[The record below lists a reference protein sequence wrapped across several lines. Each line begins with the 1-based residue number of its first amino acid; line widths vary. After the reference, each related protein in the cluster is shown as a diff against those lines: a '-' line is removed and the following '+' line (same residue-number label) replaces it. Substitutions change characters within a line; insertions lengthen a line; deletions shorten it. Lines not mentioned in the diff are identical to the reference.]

1 MEKERLF
8 LSYNWK
14 DGNVY
19 ADELESQ
26 LSSHFDVRRDKTQL
40 IANDDIYDF
49 MADIANCENV
59 IIILTEEY
67 VKSLNCMLEM
77 SFLVMQPDWKMKAMV
92 LVIDDS
98 LYSTSRKMEIISYW
112 RLQQAKLNSQL
123 DTLDDGKTILE
134 EEKEYVDSICNQVEQ
149 FLKGISRRKN
159 PSQIAIVSEIIKKS
173 EANKTAKKDIVR
185 TGEEYVKKF
194 LAENGNLTIR
204 QLSEKTGTSPVAI
217 HRMVRNLVEQGQIE
231 KKVAGRFVTYAVKE

>member
-19 ADELESQ
+19 AEELETQ

-59 IIILTEEY
+59 IIILTAEY

-98 LYSTSRKMEIISYW
+98 LYSTSRKMEVISYW

-123 DTLDDGKTILE
+123 NTQYDGKTILE
-134 EEKEYVDSICNQVEQ
+134 EEKGYVDSICNQVEQ

-173 EANKTAKKDIVR
+173 EANKPAKKDIVR
-185 TGEEYVKKF
+185 NGEEYVKKF
-194 LAENGNLTIR
+194 LAENGNLTIK
-204 QLSEKTGTSPVAI
+204 QLSEKTGKSPAAI
-217 HRMVRNLVEQGQIE
+217 HRMVRSLVEQGRIE
-231 KKVAGRFVTYAVKE
+231 KNGTGRFATFTVKG

>member
-67 VKSLNCMLEM
+67 IKSLNCMLEM

-123 DTLDDGKTILE
+123 ETLDDGKTILE
-134 EEKEYVDSICNQVEQ
+134 EEKGYVDSICNQVEQ

-173 EANKTAKKDIVR
+173 KANKTAKKDIVR
-185 TGEEYVKKF
+185 TGEEYVKKL
-194 LAENGNLTIR
+194 LAENGNLTIK
-204 QLSEKTGTSPVAI
+204 QLTEKTGTSQAAT
-217 HRMVRNLVEQGQIE
+217 HRILRSLMEQGQIE
-231 KKVAGRFVTYAVKE
+231 KNGAGRFVTYAVKE

>member
-40 IANDDIYDF
+40 IANDDIFDF

-123 DTLDDGKTILE
+123 DTLDDGKNILE
-134 EEKEYVDSICNQVEQ
+134 EEKGYVDSICNQVEQ
-149 FLKGISRRKN
+149 FLKGLSRRKN
-159 PSQIAIVSEIIKKS
+159 PSQITIVSEIIKKS
-173 EANKTAKKDIVR
+173 EVNKTAKKDIVR
-185 TGEEYVKKF
+185 TGEEYVKRF

-204 QLSEKTGTSPVAI
+204 QLSEKTGTSPAAI
-217 HRMVRNLVEQGQIE
+217 HRMVRSLVEQGQIE
-231 KKVAGRFVTYAVKE
+231 KNGAGRFVTYAVKE

>member
-134 EEKEYVDSICNQVEQ
+134 EEKGYVDSICNQVEQ

-204 QLSEKTGTSPVAI
+204 QLSEKTGTSPAAI

-231 KKVAGRFVTYAVKE
+231 KNGAGRFVTYAVKE

>member
-26 LSSHFDVRRDKTQL
+26 LNSHFDVRRDKTQL

-59 IIILTEEY
+59 IIILTAEY

-134 EEKEYVDSICNQVEQ
+134 EEKGYVDSICNQVEQ

-173 EANKTAKKDIVR
+173 EVNKTAKKDIIR
-185 TGEEYVKKF
+185 TGEEYVMKF

-204 QLSEKTGTSPVAI
+204 QLSEKTGTSPAAI
-217 HRMVRNLVEQGQIE
+217 HRMVRSLVEQGQIE
-231 KKVAGRFVTYAVKE
+231 KNGAGRFVTYTVKE

>member
-1 MEKERLF
+1 MENERLF

-59 IIILTEEY
+59 IIILTAEY

-134 EEKEYVDSICNQVEQ
+134 EEKGYVDSICNQVEQ

-173 EANKTAKKDIVR
+173 EANKTAKKDIIR

-204 QLSEKTGTSPVAI
+204 QLSEKTGTSPAAI
-217 HRMVRNLVEQGQIE
+217 HRMVRSLVEQGQIE
-231 KKVAGRFVTYAVKE
+231 KNGAGRFVTYTVKE

>member
-59 IIILTEEY
+59 IIILTAEY

-112 RLQQAKLNSQL
+112 RLQQSKLNSQL

-134 EEKEYVDSICNQVEQ
+134 EEKGYVDSICNQVEH

-173 EANKTAKKDIVR
+173 EANKTAKKDIIR

-204 QLSEKTGTSPVAI
+204 QLSEKTGTSPAAI
-217 HRMVRNLVEQGQIE
+217 HRMVRSLVEQGQIE
-231 KKVAGRFVTYAVKE
+231 KNGAGRFVTYTVKE

>member
-19 ADELESQ
+19 ADELETQ

-59 IIILTEEY
+59 IIILTAEY

-134 EEKEYVDSICNQVEQ
+134 EEKGYVDSICNQVEQ

-173 EANKTAKKDIVR
+173 EANKTAKKDIIR

-194 LAENGNLTIR
+194 LAENGNMTLR
-204 QLSEKTGTSPVAI
+204 QLSEKTGTSQAVT
-217 HRMVRNLVEQGQIE
+217 HRMVKSLVEQGQIE
-231 KKVAGRFVTYAVKE
+231 KIGAGRSVTYAVKE

>member
-59 IIILTEEY
+59 IIILTAEY

-134 EEKEYVDSICNQVEQ
+134 EEKGYVDSICNQVEQ

-173 EANKTAKKDIVR
+173 EANKTAKKDIIR

-204 QLSEKTGTSPVAI
+204 QLSEKTGTSQAAI
-217 HRMVRNLVEQGQIE
+217 HRMVRSLVEQGQIE
-231 KKVAGRFVTYAVKE
+231 KNGAGRFVTYTVKE

>member
-59 IIILTEEY
+59 IIILTAEY

-98 LYSTSRKMEIISYW
+98 LYSTSRKMEVISYW

-134 EEKEYVDSICNQVEQ
+134 EEKGYVDSICNQVEQ

-204 QLSEKTGTSPVAI
+204 QLSEKTGTSPAAI

-231 KKVAGRFVTYAVKE
+231 KNGAGRFVTYAVKE

>member
-59 IIILTEEY
+59 IIILTAEY

-134 EEKEYVDSICNQVEQ
+134 EEKGYVDSICKQVEP

-173 EANKTAKKDIVR
+173 EANKTAKKDIIR

-194 LAENGNLTIR
+194 LAENGNLTLR
-204 QLSEKTGTSPVAI
+204 QLSEKTGTSPAAT
-217 HRMVRNLVEQGQIE
+217 HRMVRSLVEQGQVE
-231 KKVAGRFVTYAVKE
+231 KSGAGKFITYALKE

>member
-40 IANDDIYDF
+40 IANADIYDF

-77 SFLVMQPDWKMKAMV
+77 SFLVMQPDWEMKAMV

-98 LYSTSRKMEIISYW
+98 LYFTSRKMEIISYW
-112 RLQQAKLNSQL
+112 RLQQAKLDSQL
-123 DTLDDGKTILE
+123 DTLDNGKTILE
-134 EEKEYVDSICNQVEQ
+134 EEKGYVDSIWLHNQ
-149 FLKGISRRKN
+149 K
-159 PSQIAIVSEIIKKS
+159 
-173 EANKTAKKDIVR
+173 
-185 TGEEYVKKF
+185 
-194 LAENGNLTIR
+194 
-204 QLSEKTGTSPVAI
+204 
-217 HRMVRNLVEQGQIE
+217 
-231 KKVAGRFVTYAVKE
+231 

>member
-123 DTLDDGKTILE
+123 GTLDDGKTILE
-134 EEKEYVDSICNQVEQ
+134 EEKGYVDSICNQVEQ

-185 TGEEYVKKF
+185 TGEKYVIKF
-194 LAENGNLTIR
+194 LAENGNLTIS
-204 QLSEKTGTSPVAI
+204 QLSEKTGTSPAAT
-217 HRMVRNLVEQGQIE
+217 HRMVKSLVEQGQIE

>member
-59 IIILTEEY
+59 IIILTAEY

-134 EEKEYVDSICNQVEQ
+134 EEKGYVDSICNQVEQ

-173 EANKTAKKDIVR
+173 EANKTAKKDIIR

-204 QLSEKTGTSPVAI
+204 QLSEKTGTSPAAI
-217 HRMVRNLVEQGQIE
+217 HRMVRSLVEQGQIE
-231 KKVAGRFVTYAVKE
+231 KNGAGRFVTYTVKE

>member
-1 MEKERLF
+1 MEKERPF

-59 IIILTEEY
+59 IIILTAEY

-134 EEKEYVDSICNQVEQ
+134 EEKGYVDSICNQVEQ

-173 EANKTAKKDIVR
+173 EANKTAKKDIIR
-185 TGEEYVKKF
+185 TEEEYVKKF

-204 QLSEKTGTSPVAI
+204 QLSEKTGTSPAAI
-217 HRMVRNLVEQGQIE
+217 HRMVRRLVEQGQIE
-231 KKVAGRFVTYAVKE
+231 KNGTGRFVTYTVKE

>member
-59 IIILTEEY
+59 IIILTAEY

-112 RLQQAKLNSQL
+112 RLRQAKLNSQL

-134 EEKEYVDSICNQVEQ
+134 EEKGYVDSICNQVEQ

-173 EANKTAKKDIVR
+173 EVNKTAKKDIVR

-204 QLSEKTGTSPVAI
+204 QLSEKTEKSPAAI
-217 HRMVRNLVEQGQIE
+217 HRIVRSLVEQGQIE
-231 KKVAGRFVTYAVKE
+231 KTGAGRTVTYTIKE